1 MSGGGACWR
10 VFGPPAG
17 YGRYP
22 FAARPYWYE
31 TPLYAPPRPED
42 EITALEESKKEL
54 EEELKGVDAR
64 IEELKKSL
72 EAKKLEPRRG

>member
-1 MSGGGACWR
+1 
-10 VFGPPAG
+10 VT
-17 YGRYP
+17 
-22 FAARPYWYE
+22 RPYWYQ

-42 EITALEESKKEL
+42 EITALEESKKDL

-72 EAKKLEPRRG
+72 EAKKPEPRRA